1 MGYVEYSENSILKN
15 LKLRYDTFTN
25 VEKTIAEFF
34 INNKELKNLSSK
46 NVAESLFVSEA
57 SLSRFAKKCGYKG
70 FREFIFE
77 YEKNISK
84 YNKEEISNLVINTY
98 QDLLD
103 NCHKIINKDQMKKIA
118 HFLTTSKK
126 VCVFGMGSSG
136 IAAEE
141 VHLRFMRLGLN
152 IEAVSDSHRIKML
165 ASLANEESV
174 IIAISLSGTTKE
186 ILQGISI
193 AKSNGAK
200 VIMLTSN
207 RSYHLASFCDE
218 IILIPTIKDLE
229 AGDCISPQFPI
240 LVMIDVLYT
249 YFIDNECYYKTKLNT
264 LNALFKYDE
273 NDTII

>member
-1 MGYVEYSENSILKN
+1 MLEYSDNSVLKN
-15 LKLRYDTFTN
+15 LKLRYDGFTN
-25 VEKTIAEFF
+25 VEKTIADYF
-34 INNKELKNLSSK
+34 INNKEHQKLSAK
-46 NVAESLFVSEA
+46 VVAQQLFVSEA
-57 SLSRFAKKCGYKG
+57 SLSRFSKKCGYKG

-103 NCHKIINKDQMKKIA
+103 SCHKIIDQKKMKKISQ
-118 HFLTTSKK
+118 LLSKSKK

-136 IAAEE
+136 IVAEE
-141 VHLRFMRLGLN
+141 IHLRFMRLGLN
-152 IEAVSDSHRIKML
+152 IEAVHDSHRIKML
-165 ASLANEESV
+165 SSLANKESV

-200 VIMLTSN
+200 IIMITSN
-207 RSYHLASFCDE
+207 KSFHLSSFCDE
-218 IILIPTIKDLE
+218 TILIPTIKDLE

-240 LVMIDVLYT
+240 LIMIDVLYT
-249 YFIDNECYYKTKLNT
+249 YFINNECYYQTKLNT
-264 LNALFKYDE
+264 LNALHKFSDE
-273 NDTII
+273 EFLV

>member
-1 MGYVEYSENSILKN
+1 MEYSENSILKN

-118 HFLTTSKK
+118 HFLTKSKK
-126 VCVFGMGSSG
+126 VCV
-136 IAAEE
+136 
-141 VHLRFMRLGLN
+141 
-152 IEAVSDSHRIKML
+152 
-165 ASLANEESV
+165 
-174 IIAISLSGTTKE
+174 
-186 ILQGISI
+186 
-193 AKSNGAK
+193 
-200 VIMLTSN
+200 
-207 RSYHLASFCDE
+207 
-218 IILIPTIKDLE
+218 LE
-229 AGDCISPQFPI
+229 WVVQ
-240 LVMIDVLYT
+240 
-249 YFIDNECYYKTKLNT
+249 E
-264 LNALFKYDE
+264 
-273 NDTII
+273 

>member
-1 MGYVEYSENSILKN
+1 MQYSDNTVLKN
-15 LKLRYDTFTN
+15 LKSRYDQFTN
-25 VEKTIAEFF
+25 VEKTIANFF
-34 INNKELKNLSSK
+34 INNKETTKLSSK
-46 NVAESLFVSEA
+46 SIAEKLFVSEA
-57 SLSRFAKKCGYKG
+57 SLSRFSKKCGYKG

-103 NCHKIINKDQMKKIA
+103 SCHRMIDQEQMKKVA
-118 HFLTTSKK
+118 HLLTTSNR

-136 IAAEE
+136 IVAEE
-141 VHLRFMRLGLN
+141 INLRFMRLGLN
-152 IEAVSDSHRIKML
+152 IESVHDSHRIKML
-165 ASLANEESV
+165 SSLANKDSV

-200 VIMLTSN
+200 VIMITSN
-207 RSYHLASFCDE
+207 RSFHLVSFCDE

-229 AGDCISPQFPI
+229 AGDCISPQFPVLI
-240 LVMIDVLYT
+240 MVDVLYT
-249 YFIDNECYYKTKLNT
+249 YFINTECYYKTKLST
-264 LNALFKYDE
+264 LNGLFKFEDE
-273 NDTII
+273 SILI

>member
-1 MGYVEYSENSILKN
+1 MEYSDNTVLKN
-15 LKLRYDTFTN
+15 LKSRYEQFTN
-25 VEKTIAEFF
+25 VEKTIANFF
-34 INNKELKNLSSK
+34 INNKETQKLSSK
-46 NVAESLFVSEA
+46 SVSEKLFVSEA

-103 NCHKIINKDQMKKIA
+103 SCHKMINQEQMKKIA

-152 IEAVSDSHRIKML
+152 IEAVYDSHRIKML
-165 ASLANEESV
+165 SSLANHESV
-174 IIAISLSGTTKE
+174 VIAISLSGTTKE

-207 RSYHLASFCDE
+207 RSFHLSSFCDE
-218 IILIPTIKDLE
+218 IILIPTIKALD

-240 LVMIDVLYT
+240 LVMVDILYT
-249 YFIDNECYYKTKLNT
+249 YFINNECYYQTKLNT
-264 LNALFKYDE
+264 LNALSKFDE
-273 NDTII
+273 DNIII

>member
-1 MGYVEYSENSILKN
+1 MEYSDNTVLKN
-15 LKLRYDTFTN
+15 LKSRYDKFTN
-25 VEKTIAEFF
+25 VERTIANFF
-34 INNKELKNLSSK
+34 INNREIQKLSSK
-46 NVAESLFVSEA
+46 AVSEKLFVSEA

-84 YNKEEISNLVINTY
+84 YNREEISNLVINTY

-103 NCHKIINKDQMKKIA
+103 SCHMMINQKQMKEVA
-118 HFLTTSKK
+118 RLLTTSKR

-152 IEAVSDSHRIKML
+152 VEAVYDSHRIKML
-165 ASLANEESV
+165 SSLANEESV
-174 IIAISLSGTTKE
+174 IIAISVSGTTKE
-186 ILQGISI
+186 ILQGIGI
-193 AKSNGAK
+193 AKANGAK
-200 VIMLTSN
+200 IIMITSN
-207 RSYHLASFCDE
+207 NSFHLSSFCDE
-218 IILIPTIKDLE
+218 IILIPTINALE

-240 LVMIDVLYT
+240 LVMIDILYT
-249 YFIDNECYYKTKLNT
+249 YFIKIESYYQKKVNT

-273 NDTII
+273 ENILI